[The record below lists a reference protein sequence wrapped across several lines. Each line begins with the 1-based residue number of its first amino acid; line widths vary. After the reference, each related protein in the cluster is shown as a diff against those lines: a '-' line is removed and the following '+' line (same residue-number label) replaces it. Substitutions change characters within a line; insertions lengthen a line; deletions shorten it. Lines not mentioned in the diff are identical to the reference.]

1 MAENTETYVIKL
13 KDVNFLAGMK
23 AAEDAAGKVEKKT
36 NAVGSAMSM
45 IGGVVAGISVVSLGT
60 QIIDTL
66 AKFEKF
72 EAVLTTTL
80 GTESAAQDA
89 MAQITEFAAK
99 TPFEVDGLTDSF
111 VRLANQGFV
120 PTMDEMTKLGDLASS
135 KGKDMTQLSEALIDA
150 QVGEFERLKEFGIR
164 ASKAGDQV
172 SFTFKGQT
180 KTMKM
185 SDDAVKD
192 YVLSLGDLAGVQGS
206 MAGISKTT
214 GGQISNLSDT
224 VTSLYLK
231 LGTKLKPA
239 ISSVI
244 GGLMNAVAGIS
255 SFADWVTSGTVGAKA
270 FGVAMAVI
278 GGGLVTYGL
287 ITGALAIKTGILTA
301 YQWLLNAAMTANPI
315 GIVVV
320 AIGALIAGV
329 VMAYQKFDTFRA
341 IVNGSWAV
349 LKQVGSNIM
358 GMFSKI
364 PEMVIKAFT
373 QIPLAIKSV
382 FSGVGDLFNAIFGDG
397 KLSDVPK
404 ILKGIGTGILKS
416 NPITGLAANVAEEA
430 TKGVGDA
437 FGGAYNDT
445 MNQAKK
451 DKAAAGKGQGKK
463 AGDSTLP
470 TAGAGAGAK
479 DKGLKAGISEVRSTA
494 PKNFYIN
501 IGKLVE
507 ELNINTTNLTEGS
520 AKIKE
525 ELTKVLLTA
534 VNDMQIISE

>member
-1 MAENTETYVIKL
+1 MSDNTETYIVKL
-13 KDVNFLAGMK
+13 KDQGFTSGMQKAGQVT
-23 AAEDAAGKVEKKT
+23 DQVHNKV
-36 NAVGSAMSM
+36 NAVNSAMSTV
-45 IGGVVAGISVVSLGT
+45 GGIVAGISVVALGHE
-60 QIIDTL
+60 IVDTL

-80 GTESAAQDA
+80 GSSSAAQTA
-89 MAQITEFAAK
+89 MSQITEFAAK

-120 PTMDEMTKLGDLASS
+120 PTMSEMTKLGDLASS
-135 KGKDMTQLSEALIDA
+135 KGKDMNQLSEALIDA

-164 ASKAGDQV
+164 ASKQGDKV

-185 SDDAVKD
+185 SDEAVKD
-192 YVLSLGDLAGVQGS
+192 YILSLGDLAGVQGS
-206 MAGISKTT
+206 MAGISATT
-214 GGQISNLSDT
+214 GGQLSNLSDT
-224 VTSLYLK
+224 VTALYLK

-239 ISSVI
+239 ISTVI
-244 GGLMNAVAGIS
+244 SGLMTAVGWVS
-255 SFADWVTSGTVGAKA
+255 SFADWVTAGSTGAQA
-270 FGVAMAVI
+270 FAVVMAVV
-278 GGGLVTYGL
+278 GGALLTYGA
-287 ITGALAIKTGILTA
+287 ITGALAIKTAVLTA

-373 QIPLAIKSV
+373 QIPTAIKSI
-382 FSGVGDLFNAIFGDG
+382 FTGVGDLFNAIFGDG

-404 ILKGIGTGILKS
+404 ILKGIGGGILKA

-437 FGGAYNDT
+437 FSGAYNDT
-445 MNQAKK
+445 MTQAKK
-451 DKAAAGKGQGKK
+451 DKAAAKSKK
-463 AGDSTLP
+463 AGEKIIP
-470 TAGAGAGAK
+470 AGMAPAGK
-479 DKGLKAGISEVRSTA
+479 DKGLGAGISEVRSTA
-494 PKNFYIN
+494 PKNFYIS

-525 ELTKVLLTA
+525 EVTKLLLTA

>member
-1 MAENTETYVIKL
+1 MSDNTETYIVKL
-13 KDVNFLAGMK
+13 KDQGFTSGMQKAGQVT
-23 AAEDAAGKVEKKT
+23 DQVHTKV
-36 NAVGSAMSM
+36 NAVNSAMSAV
-45 IGGVVAGISVVSLGT
+45 GGIVAGISVVALGNE
-60 QIIDTL
+60 IVNTL
-66 AKFEKF
+66 AKFERF

-80 GTESAAQDA
+80 GSQSAAQTA
-89 MAQITEFAAK
+89 MTQITEFAAK

-111 VRLANQGFV
+111 VKLANQGFV
-120 PTMDEMTKLGDLASS
+120 PTMSEMTKLGDLASS
-135 KGKDMTQLSEALIDA
+135 KGKDMNMLAEALIDA

-185 SDDAVKD
+185 SDEAVKD
-192 YVLSLGDLAGVQGS
+192 YILSLGDLNGIQGS
-206 MAGISKTT
+206 MAGISATT
-214 GGQISNLSDT
+214 GGQISNLGDT

-244 GGLMNAVAGIS
+244 SGLMTAVGWVS
-255 SFADWVTSGTVGAKA
+255 SFIDWLTAGSTGAQA
-270 FGVAMAVI
+270 FGVVMAMV
-278 GGGLVTYGL
+278 GGALLTYGA
-287 ITGALAIKTGILTA
+287 ITGALAIKTAVLTA

-364 PEMVIKAFT
+364 PDMVIKAFT
-373 QIPLAIKSV
+373 QIPLAIKEV
-382 FSGVGDLFNAIFGDG
+382 FSGVGDLFSAIFSGDFS
-397 KLSDVPK
+397 KVPD
-404 ILKGIGTGILKS
+404 ILKNIGGNLLKT
-416 NPITGLAANVAEEA
+416 NPVTGLAGQVFDEV
-430 TKGVGDA
+430 TKGTGDA
-437 FGGAYNDT
+437 FGQAYDET
-445 MNQAKK
+445 MVKAKK
-451 DKAAAGKGQGKK
+451 DKASAKSKK
-463 AGDSTLP
+463 AGESIIPTIP
-470 TAGAGAGAK
+470 TAGGGK
-479 DKGLKAGISEVRSTA
+479 DKGLGAGISEVRSTA

-525 ELTKVLLTA
+525 EVTKLLLTA